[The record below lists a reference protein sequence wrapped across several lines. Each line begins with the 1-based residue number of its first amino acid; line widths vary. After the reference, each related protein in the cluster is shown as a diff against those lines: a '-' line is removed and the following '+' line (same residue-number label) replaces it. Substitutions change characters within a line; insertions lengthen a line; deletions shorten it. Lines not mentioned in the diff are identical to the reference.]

1 MWRSG
6 RYAAGTAT
14 AESSSGGWEV
24 SLFRETK
31 AAFQGSWPTIG
42 SSSSSFEG
50 GGERTPQTPDGGCSG
65 ARLLKHPPPGLHPP
79 SLRRGSRESV
89 HTAYKYGWPGQG
101 RGQRSG
107 AVRRPPTGLEMDPA
121 RHGRCPLG

>member
-1 MWRSG
+1 MPDHSRLGRSG

-50 GGERTPQTPDGGCSG
+50 GGERTPHSSNI
-65 ARLLKHPPPGLHPP
+65 R
-79 SLRRGSRESV
+79 
-89 HTAYKYGWPGQG
+89 
-101 RGQRSG
+101 
-107 AVRRPPTGLEMDPA
+107 
-121 RHGRCPLG
+121 RHGRILPATATAQAQPLGAAVGWACEWL